1 MILENKITNSA
12 WLNLYRVL
20 VWKPAPAGW
29 ATSAWFD
36 NTHINI
42 EMKIRGI
49 YPLVIDILDIV

>member
-1 MILENKITNSA
+1 MILENKMTNST

-20 VWKPAPAGW
+20 VWKPAPTGW

-36 NTHINI
+36 NTRINI

-49 YPLVIDILDIV
+49 YPLVIDI